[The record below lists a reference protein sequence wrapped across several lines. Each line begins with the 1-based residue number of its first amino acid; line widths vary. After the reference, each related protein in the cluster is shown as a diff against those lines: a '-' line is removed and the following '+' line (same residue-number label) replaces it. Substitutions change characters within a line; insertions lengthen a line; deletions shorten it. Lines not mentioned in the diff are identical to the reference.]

1 MNALFSFGISF
12 LIRLFADLPAPGLS
26 PGCFR
31 VSPARYSQYA
41 IKKIK
46 NAASKI
52 AIIQYRIL
60 PEDFLHRERGLLP
73 GSSKPLWL
81 G

>member
-52 AIIQYRIL
+52 AIIQYRML
-60 PEDFLHRERGLLP
+60 PEDFFAQRKGFAA
-73 GSSKPLWL
+73 WQ
-81 G
+81 

>member
-12 LIRLFADLPAPGLS
+12 LIRLFAGLPAPGL
-26 PGCFR
+26 PRAVFGFR
-31 VSPARYSQYA
+31 RRRYSQYA

-60 PEDFLHRERGLLP
+60 PEDFFAQRKGFAA
-73 GSSKPLWL
+73 WQ
-81 G
+81 

>member
-12 LIRLFADLPAPGLS
+12 LIRLFAGLPAPGLS
-26 PGCFR
+26 PGCFGFR
-31 VSPARYSQYA
+31 RRRYSQYA

-60 PEDFLHRERGLLP
+60 PEDFFAQRKGFAA
-73 GSSKPLWL
+73 WQ
-81 G
+81 

>member
-12 LIRLFADLPAPGLS
+12 LIRLFAGLPARAFPRAVFG
-26 PGCFR
+26 FR
-31 VSPARYSQYA
+31 RRRYSQYA

-60 PEDFLHRERGLLP
+60 PEDFFAQRKGFAA
-73 GSSKPLWL
+73 WQ
-81 G
+81 